1 MLLPTVFFAGLS
13 NVTGTQTL
21 IPLGKEDK
29 LLISI
34 LLGAV
39 TDIIL
44 NLLLIQKLGS
54 SGAAFATM
62 ITEIVV
68 LSVQCIFIRQMLAE
82 IKVIR
87 YCVRPLAASGT
98 AVILS
103 GFCAGGIRGDMKEII
118 VSAAVFFL
126 VYAAVLLFSRE
137 EMVMELLK
145 ELKQNISNK

>member
-1 MLLPTVFFAGLS
+1 
-13 NVTGTQTL
+13 
-21 IPLGKEDK
+21 
-29 LLISI
+29 
-34 LLGAV
+34 
-39 TDIIL
+39 
-44 NLLLIQKLGS
+44 
-54 SGAAFATM
+54 
-62 ITEIVV
+62 
-68 LSVQCIFIRQMLAE
+68 MLAE